1 MRQSRQI
8 FLKKPRDIY
17 TFADTKNLCSLHLRG
32 GSEIIQLRVK
42 NLPENII
49 EERAGQIV
57 TEVRKFSSAL
67 IIFNDLP
74 DLAIKL
80 GADGIHVGQDSDFKS
95 IIKNVPDSMIV
106 GVSVDTPQEA
116 VEAEE
121 AGATYVGAGAVYK
134 TATKPEA
141 PAIGPEQLKKIVQAV
156 SIPVVAIGGINL
168 TNLITVLNT
177 GVHFIAVI
185 SAINDA
191 EDIETEIRKFR
202 KIIKDI
208 K

>member
-1 MRQSRQI
+1 M
-8 FLKKPRDIY
+8 
-17 TFADTKNLCSLHLRG
+17 G

-49 EERAGQIV
+49 EERAWQIV
-57 TEVRKFSSAL
+57 MEVRKFSNAL

-74 DLAIKL
+74 DLAYKL

-106 GVSVDTPQEA
+106 GVSVDTPEEA
-116 VEAEE
+116 VESEE
-121 AGATYVGAGAVYK
+121 AGATYIGAGAVYK

-141 PAIGPEQLKKIVQAV
+141 PAIGTEQLEKIVQAV

-168 TNLITVLNT
+168 KNISEVIKT
-177 GVHFIAVI
+177 GAKFFAVI
-185 SAINDA
+185 SAINNSP
-191 EDIETEIRKFR
+191 DIENQVRKFR
-202 KIIKDI
+202 KAINLQYK
-208 K
+208 